1 MMEFLLFLSAKDKE
15 ILDLVYKANF
25 TAEENTPLCLLG
37 KKFFG
42 FLKKEQRT
50 VVICT
55 KNAKSYGGYMFAKGP
70 KSDGSFKTGLMV
82 RRALRHESVHIA
94 QECNGGNQIYQGKKS
109 MKINSYKLNA
119 LEGSTKLTGERKKEI
134 EAYALED
141 RPRKVISLLK
151 EFCF

>member
-1 MMEFLLFLSAKDKE
+1 
-15 ILDLVYKANF
+15 
-25 TAEENTPLCLLG
+25 
-37 KKFFG
+37 
-42 FLKKEQRT
+42 
-50 VVICT
+50 
-55 KNAKSYGGYMFAKGP
+55 MFAKGP

-94 QECNGGNQIYQGKKS
+94 QECNGGNEIYQGKQS
-109 MKINSYKLNA
+109 LKINSNKLNA
-119 LEGSTKLTGERKKEI
+119 LEGSTNLTGERKKEI